1 MKFVK
6 RAAIAAACAVLVP
19 AAAAAED
26 LKVGLLL
33 PYSSVYAA
41 LGQEITD
48 GFNLAVD
55 TYGEGVEVTTVQED
69 TEVKPGVGLAKMRKL
84 VLQDRVDVVVGV
96 VSSGVL
102 GAIRD
107 FAHQSQT
114 PIVVANAGNSV
125 MTGAQ
130 CSPYLI
136 RVSFSNDQ
144 VNRPMGPWMVEQGI
158 TKVYTLAPDYAAG
171 RQMIEAFGKSF
182 TEAGGEIVG
191 EAYTPFRETSDFGP
205 YLTTARESGAQA
217 IFTFYAG
224 GEAIAFVKQYGDF
237 GLSEDL
243 PLYGSGFLT
252 SPLYVAAQGPAANGV
267 TTSLHYVPT
276 LDTPENKAFREAF
289 EARFERVPSEYA
301 VAGYDAGRLVVEAAK
316 QAGGDEAAFE
326 AALNQVSFTGPR
338 GPLRIDPATNN
349 IVQNIYVYR
358 TVVAEDGTT
367 TQEILDTI
375 EAVQDPAAGCEM

>member
-6 RAAIAAACAVLVP
+6 RAAVAAACAVLVP

-48 GFNLAVD
+48 GFTLAVD

-171 RQMIEAFGKSF
+171 RQMIEAFSKSF

-252 SPLYVAAQGPAANGV
+252 SPLYVAAQGPAAHGV

-276 LDTPENKAFREAF
+276 LDTPENKAFRAAF

-349 IVQNIYVYR
+349 LVQNIYVYR
-358 TVVAEDGTT
+358 TVVAEDGTA

-375 EAVQDPAAGCEM
+375 EAVQDPVAGCEM